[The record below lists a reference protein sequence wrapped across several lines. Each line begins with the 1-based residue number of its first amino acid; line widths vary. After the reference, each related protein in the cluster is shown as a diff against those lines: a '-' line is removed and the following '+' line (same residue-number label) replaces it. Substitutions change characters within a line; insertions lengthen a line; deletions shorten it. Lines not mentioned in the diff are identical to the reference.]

1 MEVVIHGIASSS
13 DAGRVNPSVE
23 DANSSKYWER
33 RVISRHGL
41 QFIYYL
47 LYL

>member
-1 MEVVIHGIASSS
+1 MEGVIHGIASSS
-13 DAGRVNPSVE
+13 DAGRVNPG
-23 DANSSKYWER
+23 DPSKYWER

-47 LYL
+47 LYLYR